1 MVTWLCTLVPRPRLG
16 AHFQVIGSALTVF
29 IGFETRPRGKQR
41 EFVLK
46 RKAAGCF
53 RLMWISTGSLRGR
66 GHYLNSAFGNAK
78 LSFSGHYPR
87 VGVLLKEGLQ
97 VVLLLS
103 FRASLFLRY
112 PLAMGPVEVKKG
124 KVSEDVG
131 VREDST
137 GVPKHDP
144 R

>member
-1 MVTWLCTLVPRPRLG
+1 MVAWLCTLVPLPRLG
-16 AHFQVIGSALTVF
+16 AHFQKVIGSALTVFF
-29 IGFETRPRGKQR
+29 IGFETRPRGKQT

-46 RKAAGCF
+46 RKAVRCF
-53 RLMWISTGSLRGR
+53 WLTWVGTGSLRGR

-103 FRASLFLRY
+103 FRTSLFL
-112 PLAMGPVEVKKG
+112 
-124 KVSEDVG
+124 
-131 VREDST
+131 
-137 GVPKHDP
+137 
-144 R
+144 